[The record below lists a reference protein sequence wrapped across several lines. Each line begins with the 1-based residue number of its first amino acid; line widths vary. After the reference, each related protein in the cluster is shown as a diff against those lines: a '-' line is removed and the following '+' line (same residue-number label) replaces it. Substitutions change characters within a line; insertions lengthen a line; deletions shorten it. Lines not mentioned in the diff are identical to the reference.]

1 MTIKAYY
8 VQYKG
13 DVCKFFFND
22 ESARAYYR
30 DELYDSEK
38 TPEEECEW
46 LQLHEIEVDEKEV
59 EWLVAESIRELIDEV
74 GTLKMQLDKVYAQ
87 EVIRTSGGK

>member
-8 VQYKG
+8 VQYEG

-30 DELYDSEK
+30 DEQYEYK
-38 TPEEECEW
+38 CVNGEEYEEI
-46 LQLHEIEVDEKEV
+46 QLHEIEVDEKEV

-74 GTLKMQLDKVYAQ
+74 GTLKMQLDKAYAQ